1 LRPKLNRRGSE
12 VPSLVSSES
21 SRDSGLEDLEEEAE
35 EADDFEELKNARL
48 VGKQVGWAEVV
59 SNVFGERFV

>member
-1 LRPKLNRRGSE
+1 
-12 VPSLVSSES
+12 VSSES

-35 EADDFEELKNARL
+35 EADDFEELKSARL

-59 SNVFGERFV
+59 SNVFGERLV

>member
-21 SRDSGLEDLEEEAE
+21 SRDSGLEDLEEEVE
-35 EADDFEELKNARL
+35 EGDDFEELKNARL

-59 SNVFGERFV
+59 SNVFDERFV